1 MHLQLRT
8 FTLQSWLSIPGSLR
22 GSHLYQLCGGF
33 GLSFLRHTKIY
44 QSDGLKR
51 ELNCSFNSPT
61 DHRSD
66 ESSTGYSFMGCSPAE
81 PMSASPVLHSFSL
94 YPAAVQSSAANRN
107 CPYFSLSQRRGP
119 LQSVTGFRVA
129 IRGFSP
135 VLG

>member
-1 MHLQLRT
+1 
-8 FTLQSWLSIPGSLR
+8 
-22 GSHLYQLCGGF
+22 
-33 GLSFLRHTKIY
+33 LSFLRHTKIY

-119 LQSVTGFRVA
+119 LQFVPIFSVSSLGST
-129 IRGFSP
+129 P
-135 VLG
+135 VRPGIKVNRACPFKRSSKDCNR